1 MAARSIPKGKGKKGG
16 AKKGGG
22 AVPPAKLSESA
33 LAKAIEMLDFD
44 MGLGGGGGG
53 AAVTSDSGSRGS
65 ARKNKGK
72 KKKKGAM
79 KALPKEA
86 LDAVEEALGMCWDP
100 AQRALCLPSFF
111 SAPGLAKHAIPDP
124 W

>member
-1 MAARSIPKGKGKKGG
+1 MASRSIPKGKGKKGA

-22 AVPPAKLSESA
+22 AVPPSKISESA

-44 MGLGGGGGG
+44 MGGGGG
-53 AAVTSDSGSRGS
+53 AAAVATTDAGSRGK